1 MPRGNDDGVN
11 PLLQRGDSSTSPRRA
26 GHTSGLPPA
35 ITDWV
40 HMLHNNHRGDH
51 SAVSFINNIMS
62 AITRGG
68 LDHHTGT
75 LRVRVDNDGPNGPY
89 LTFDENMDAVFSRR
103 HHPPPPHHSHD
114 STRSGREDS
123 SLVPL
128 FHPSQTAKRWQ
139 EEAQLLFASH
149 VPEKSNR
156 ILNSVLALLVPPAM
170 EEEKKRREQ
179 EAAAEEARKKVEEEE
194 RAREAERLAKE
205 QQEKEEQERKERE
218 EREAAEAQ
226 NTEQQVEAET
236 TRTEGEPME
245 GVVTTGEVEAEA
257 STEAQ
262 GEESSNAGPSNAEGG
277 SSTTQERVRATI
289 RGREVDITGMGIDIE
304 YLNELPEEFR
314 EEVLMQQV
322 AEQRSQAVNAGER
335 PSEITREFLDAL
347 PPDIRDEIM
356 QQEAQDR
363 RRREREEARRQTTT
377 GGDTGAPPRAEDMDP
392 ASFLA
397 SLDPVLR
404 NAVLLDQ
411 DEDMLAQLPAS
422 IAAEARALVAE
433 RPSHPR
439 WPTDLGRVH
448 RSNAQRIPRGMAPIP
463 NPPKKPKRQVV
474 QMVDKAGVA
483 TLLRLLFVQQNS
495 AKEIYNKILENISQ
509 NRQNRAEIMTLLLSI
524 LQEGTAD
531 ANAVER
537 SFVQLT
543 ARAKQP
549 AAPKTPTTP
558 KRGMSG
564 STSSPLNSEMTPLMV
579 IQQCLTALV
588 FLTSHNPNI
597 PSYFL
602 TEHELST
609 TLRNKSAK
617 KGKAKESRAAKFPIN
632 SLLSLLDRKMIME
645 SAGCMEQL
653 CTLLRTISYPLTIL
667 RKKDKEK
674 PQEAIEEESK
684 PASTE
689 QPQAAQPST
698 EGEAQAEGAENVEA
712 ATSPAAGTTS
722 TDQPNEEAAQGAT
735 EDTGAEAEK
744 KIDESKDGEAK
755 KQRTLVPPVIP
766 EHHLRLIVAIL
777 AARECNSKTFR
788 DTLSTIDNFSSIAGT
803 KPIFG
808 QELIKQAQILGDKI
822 SNDLD
827 ELIPQ
832 LQKAGSNTEAQSAPL
847 AKFQPSSSDQAKLL
861 RVLTALDYLFDPE
874 RNTSKSAGV
883 DGTADEVS
891 KDFLTRLYENATF
904 GPLWGKLSECLSS
917 MRQGDQTSTLNV
929 ATILQPL
936 VEALMVV
943 CKNTTLKDPVP
954 TREAK
959 EFAVTSPQPES
970 GMENLFFRFTE
981 DHRKVLNNLVRH
993 NPRLMNGTFSL
1004 LVKNPKVLDFD
1015 NKRNYFSRRLHT
1027 RAEQKPPQPPLQI
1040 SVRRDQAFMDSYSK
1054 LSYRSPDEIK
1064 FGKLSVRFAGEEG
1077 VDAGGVTREWFQV
1090 MSRQMFNPDY
1100 ALFVP
1105 VASDRTTFHP
1115 NKLSEINP
1123 EHLAFFKFI
1132 GRIIGKALY
1141 EGRALDCHFSRAVYK
1156 RILGKTVSIKDME
1169 TLDLDYY
1176 KSLLWMLENDISDI
1190 ITETFSIEAER
1201 FGATEVIDLMEN
1213 GRNVPVTEENK
1224 HEYVQLVVEYRL
1236 TGSVSRQLEEFLKGF
1251 HDIVPAEL
1259 ISIFNEQELE
1269 LLISG
1274 LPDIDVDDWK
1284 NHTEYHNYTAASPQ
1298 IQWFWR
1304 AVRSF
1309 DKEERAKLLQFS
1321 TGTSK
1326 VPLQGFQALEGM
1338 NGNTPF
1344 NIHRDYGH
1352 KERLPSSHT
1361 CFNRESSSFL

>member
-11 PLLQRGDSSTSPRRA
+11 PLLQRGDTSTSPRRT
-26 GHTSGLPPA
+26 GHASSLPPG

-40 HMLHNNHRGDH
+40 HMLHTNHRGDH

-103 HHPPPPHHSHD
+103 HHPTPPHHSHD
-114 STRSGREDS
+114 PARLGREDS

-149 VPEKSNR
+149 IPEKSNR
-156 ILNSVLALLVPPAM
+156 ILNSILALLVPLAM

-179 EAAAEEARKKVEEEE
+179 EAAAEEARKKQEEEE

-205 QQEKEEQERKERE
+205 QQEKEEQERKEKE

-226 NTEQQVEAET
+226 NAEQQAEAEPV
-236 TRTEGEPME
+236 RTEGEPME
-245 GVVTTGEVEAEA
+245 GVEATQEAKAEA
-257 STEAQ
+257 SAGPQSEETTE
-262 GEESSNAGPSNAEGG
+262 AGPSNAEAGT
-277 SSTTQERVRATI
+277 SAPQERVRATI

-322 AEQRSQAVNAGER
+322 AEQRSQAVNNGER
-335 PSEITREFLDAL
+335 PTEITREFLDAL

-363 RRREREEARRQTTT
+363 RRREREEARRQAAAS
-377 GGDTGAPPRAEDMDP
+377 GDASGAPARAEDMDP

-411 DEDMLAQLPAS
+411 DDDMLAQLPAS
-422 IAAEARALVAE
+422 IAAEARALTAE
-433 RPSHPR
+433 RPTHPR
-439 WPTDLGRVH
+439 WPNDIARVH
-448 RSNAQRIPRGMAPIP
+448 RSNAQRISRGMAPIP
-463 NPPKKPKRQVV
+463 SPPKKPRRQVV

-483 TLLRLLFVQQNS
+483 TLLRLLFIQQNS
-495 AKEIYNKILENISQ
+495 AREIYNKILENISQ

-531 ANAVER
+531 VNAVER

-543 ARAKQP
+543 SRAKQP
-549 AAPKTPTTP
+549 AAPKTPSTP

-564 STSSPLNSEMTPLMV
+564 STSSPLTSEMTPLMV
-579 IQQCLTALV
+579 IQQCLTVLV

-609 TLRNKSAK
+609 TLRNKSTK

-674 PQEAIEEESK
+674 PQEASREEPK
-684 PASTE
+684 PPATE
-689 QPQAAQPST
+689 EAEAAQPSI
-698 EGEAQAEGAENVEA
+698 EGEAQNDGATNVGA
-712 ATSPAAGTTS
+712 ATSPAAGAEA
-722 TDQPNEEAAQGAT
+722 TDQTTETAQAT
-735 EDTGAEAEK
+735 AEATGVEGEK
-744 KIDESKDGEAK
+744 KEGEKKDEAKKEDGK

-766 EHHLRLIVAIL
+766 ENHLRLVVAIL

-808 QELIKQAQILGDKI
+808 EELIKQAQALGDKI

-832 LQKAGSNTEAQSAPL
+832 LQKAGSNSEAQSAPL

-874 RNTSKSAGV
+874 RNASKSTGE
-883 DGTADEVS
+883 DSTTDELS

-917 MRQGDQTSTLNV
+917 MRQDDQTSTLNV

-943 CKNTTLKDPVP
+943 CKNTTLKDTMPS
-954 TREAK
+954 REAK
-959 EFAVTSPQPES
+959 EFAVSSPQPES

-1027 RAEQKPPQPPLQI
+1027 RSEQKPPQPPLQI

-1064 FGKLSVRFAGEEG
+1064 FGKLSVRFSGEEG

-1141 EGRALDCHFSRAVYK
+1141 ENRALDAHFSRALYK
-1156 RILGKTVSIKDME
+1156 RILGKTVSVKDME
-1169 TLDLDYY
+1169 TVDLDYHR
-1176 KSLLWMLENDISDI
+1176 SLVWMLENDISDI
-1190 ITETFSIEAER
+1190 ITETFSIEVEK
-1201 FGATEVIDLMEN
+1201 FGVTEIIDLIEN
-1213 GRNVPVTEENK
+1213 GRNVAVTEDNK
-1224 HEYVQLVVEYRL
+1224 LEYVQLVVEHRL
-1236 TGSVSRQLEEFLKGF
+1236 TGSVKDQLEHFLIGK
-1251 HDIVPAEL
+1251 P
-1259 ISIFNEQELE
+1259 
-1269 LLISG
+1269 G
-1274 LPDIDVDDWK
+1274 LYL
-1284 NHTEYHNYTAASPQ
+1284 T
-1298 IQWFWR
+1298 R
-1304 AVRSF
+1304 A
-1309 DKEERAKLLQFS
+1309 
-1321 TGTSK
+1321 
-1326 VPLQGFQALEGM
+1326 P
-1338 NGNTPF
+1338 
-1344 NIHRDYGH
+1344 
-1352 KERLPSSHT
+1352 
-1361 CFNRESSSFL
+1361 C